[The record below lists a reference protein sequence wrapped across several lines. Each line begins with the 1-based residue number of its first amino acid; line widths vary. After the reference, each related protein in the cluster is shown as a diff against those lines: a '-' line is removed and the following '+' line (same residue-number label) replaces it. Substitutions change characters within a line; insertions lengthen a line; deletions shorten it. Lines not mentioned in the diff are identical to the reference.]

1 MRRSLMLAVTA
12 PLLATATPAVAVPAT
27 AAAPSPCP
35 AAVSAPTA
43 TPDRLISTGA
53 GLHKQTVSVDVPPG
67 WRMSLDNRDP
77 SYVET
82 VLVAD
87 GFYTQDSPRTV
98 TYTPKLRFIGTAD
111 PVTIRLTAPDGR
123 SRTLAYAATVTCPAP
138 PAAPA
143 HTTTGSSRAF
153 QSVTFA
159 IPPGGTIGLAD
170 GQPLDLPQGKL
181 GLAMISS
188 IAAIPGQPH
197 DDTLIG
203 AAGTLVFT
211 PSRGASGPI
220 PPVRYTVTDSYGQT
234 TEGLYQPS
242 IRGYAK
248 P

>member
-1 MRRSLMLAVTA
+1 MRRTLMLAVAA
-12 PLLATATPAVAVPAT
+12 PLLATASPSPAT
-27 AAAPSPCP
+27 AATPAPSCP
-35 AAVSAPTA
+35 AAVTAPASTA
-43 TPDRLISTGA
+43 GHLTSSGA
-53 GLHKQTVSVDVPPG
+53 GLHKQTVTVDVPPG
-67 WRMSLDNRDP
+67 WRMTLDGRDP
-77 SYVET
+77 SYIET

-87 GFYTQDSPRTV
+87 GFYTQDSPGSV

-123 SRTLAYAATVTCPAP
+123 ARTLTYAATVTCPAP
-138 PAAPA
+138 PEAPD
-143 HTTTGSSRAF
+143 HTTTGSNRAF

-159 IPPGGTIGLAD
+159 IPPGGFIGLAD

-188 IAAIPGQPH
+188 IATMPGQPH

-211 PSRGASGPI
+211 PARGASGPI
-220 PPVRYTVTDSYGQT
+220 PPIRYTVTDSYGQT
-234 TEGLYQPS
+234 SKGVYQPS
-242 IRGYAK
+242 IRGYGK